1 MNIPSKQSK
10 DIADLLR
17 ERKETVS
24 VAESSIGGLLSASLL
39 AIPGASKYFMG
50 GAVIYTMRARR
61 RLLGLTK
68 ETLDAQEPLTETYVT
83 LLADA
88 VREQL
93 NSDWAIAELGATGP
107 AGTPYGHPPGICV
120 LAVTGP
126 KTLTRYFETKS
137 GDREGN
143 MIFFLT
149 EALKLLRLALSEK
162 N

>member
-137 GDREGN
+137 ADREGN
-143 MIFFLT
+143 MIFFLA

-162 N
+162 S